1 MSLDDYLSIIQDPN
15 PDSRLEQLLLKHF
28 ERKTLSNVEGL
39 TEVLE
44 ILGVER
50 PWARIAQVVGLSENS
65 LRQQIQNVVARRNDI
80 IHRGDRPVGSPDSDP
95 QSIDF
100 PWTHSHVQAIRN
112 VVLASDELVEQ
123 QMAALVPPDT
133 LSEES

>member
-1 MSLDDYLSIIQDPN
+1 M
-15 PDSRLEQLLLKHF
+15 KHF

-50 PWARIAQVVGLSENS
+50 PWTRIAQEVGLSENS

-80 IHRGDRPVGSPDSDP
+80 IHRGDRPAGSPESDP
-95 QSIDF
+95 QPIDY
-100 PWTHSHVQAIRN
+100 PWTHSHSHDLRQSRRLGKREPLKA
-112 VVLASDELVEQ
+112 VVV
-123 QMAALVPPDT
+123 T
-133 LSEES
+133 LRCATQGG